1 MRMHKLIVGLLVLGL
16 AVSMV
21 GMIGLAKNPSAKVDN
36 KVSWTIQKFI
46 EIKIDKPAFDFG
58 KIAAGVDEVTKE
70 NANTLFV
77 YSNTN
82 WELSFSVRGT
92 GSDHLS
98 VGLSTK
104 HGKGNADVKVGYTL
118 NDLRTMN
125 PGNYTATV
133 TYTVTAK

>member
-1 MRMHKLIVGLLVLGL
+1 
-16 AVSMV
+16 MV
-21 GMIGLAKNPSAKVDN
+21 GMVGLAKNPSAKVDS

-82 WELSFSVRGT
+82 WELSFSVSGT